1 MNNPDY
7 LRDLAERLM
16 AIPALYGVDQGDV
29 DRLNSIARRIEEIQ
43 RAIDLMIE
51 DARDKAVRANVCL
64 DNNLGDI

>member
-29 DRLNSIARRIEEIQ
+29 DRLNSIARRIEETQ
-43 RAIDLMIE
+43 RAIDVEL
-51 DARDKAVRANVCL
+51 KRANARL
-64 DNNLGDI
+64 DNNLGDACDADQI

>member
-29 DRLNSIARRIEEIQ
+29 DRLNSIARRIEETQ
-43 RAIDLMIE
+43 RAIDVEL
-51 DARDKAVRANVCL
+51 KRANARL
-64 DNNLGDI
+64 DNNLGDA